1 MKVHLTPG
9 TAFKIVNGERI
20 SVNEIEAQSPSPC
33 ECRLDCCTGGL
44 YIKDIATKQLNV
56 IWIENG
62 VVTTGTIDEFN
73 TARSSY

>member
-44 YIKDIATKQLNV
+44 YIKQKKD
-56 IWIENG
+56 
-62 VVTTGTIDEFN
+62 
-73 TARSSY
+73 